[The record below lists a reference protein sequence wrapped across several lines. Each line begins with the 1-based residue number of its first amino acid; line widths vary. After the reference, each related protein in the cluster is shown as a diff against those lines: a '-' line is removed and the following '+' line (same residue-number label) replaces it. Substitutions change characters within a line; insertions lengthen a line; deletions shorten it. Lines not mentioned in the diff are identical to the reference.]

1 MVPMPETTDAPA
13 SPWQIMLV
21 EDHPIVRLGIK
32 TVVEAQPD
40 MTVTGEAET
49 IAEAVPLAR
58 ALAPDLV
65 ILALRLEGELRGI
78 EVCREIKNLPQAPAV
93 LVYSSFN
100 RGEDVSASFL
110 AGSDSFVYKGAPSAR
125 LLASVRDTLAGQRV
139 WVTGVEP
146 KDQSSRLRR
155 SVEAS
160 GLTTREREVLGFM
173 LQRYTNS
180 AIADELYI
188 ELPTVK
194 THVRGI
200 LRKLGLSS
208 RRELF

>member
-1 MVPMPETTDAPA
+1 
-13 SPWQIMLV
+13 MLV

-32 TVVEAQPD
+32 TVIDAQPD
-40 MTVTGEAET
+40 MAVAGEAET
-49 IAEAVPLAR
+49 IAEAVQQAR

-78 EVCREIKNLPQAPAV
+78 EICREIKNLPQAPAV

-125 LLASVRDTLAGQRV
+125 LLASVRDTLAGKRV
-139 WVTGVEP
+139 WITGVEP

-155 SVEAS
+155 SVEDS
-160 GLTTREREVLGFM
+160 GLTAREREVLGFM

-194 THVRGI
+194 SHVRSI
-200 LRKLGLSS
+200 LRKLGLAS